1 MTSPAIKLANVVFAD
16 PAKVPAFQNGFWTIT
31 TEELTHFYALA
42 QAQALRDAADRFEET
57 DPDTAYRLRRMAG
70 ELERRT

>member
-42 QAQALRDAADRFEET
+42 QAQALRDAAEKCLDGFFAAELLRMTEE
-57 DPDTAYRLRRMAG
+57 LRSKS
-70 ELERRT
+70 